1 MCMASDH
8 HYVEKVGF
16 FVCGSIAAAKR
27 VGKTML
33 AGVLVLST
41 LVAAPAMAQQLDTKG
56 TDFWL
61 MFNGNLS
68 GSGEIVNL
76 FLTGDTAASG
86 TVEIPGLAFSAP
98 FSVTP
103 GAVTT
108 VTLPVAVRMDSSDTV
123 ENKGVHIRADEEVTV
138 YGLNRRNATTDAFIG
153 LPTDILGTD
162 YINLGYGNVN
172 VVNASQFGIVASQDN
187 TTVTITPTVTT
198 GARTAGIPYNITLNQ
213 GQTYQLRNTSA
224 APADL
229 SGTIVQ
235 SDLPIGVFGSHQ
247 CANIPQGFVAC
258 DHLVEQLPPTTT
270 WGTAFV
276 TFPLA
281 TRVNGDTFRILAS
294 EDVTTVSINGVVVAT
309 LNRGEFHETVITGA
323 AVINT
328 DKPVLVAQYSNS
340 SSFDGVTSDPFEV
353 LVPPFEQFLPSYTI
367 TTPASGF
374 VSNYVNVVAP
384 NAAVGAITLD
394 GVPIPAGDYTPIG
407 ASGFSGAAVPVSL
420 GSHNLGGPLPF
431 GLTSYGFDSFDSY
444 GYPGGLGLAEVAQL
458 TELSLTPA
466 TDTNPINTEHCVTA
480 TTLDQDSNPLPGIRV
495 DFEVTGVNPTSGF
508 VFADA
513 SGEAR
518 FCYTGTVVGDD
529 SISATV
535 GNLSASATKT
545 WTDVAV
551 ARCDVDGDNV
561 VDIFDIRAIM
571 AARNTP
577 AAGPDDPRDADGNGT
592 IDANDARQCVLQCT
606 NSRCAP

>member
-1 MCMASDH
+1 MGSGHRYM
-8 HYVEKVGF
+8 EKAGF
-16 FVCGSIAAAKR
+16 FVCSSIAAARR
-27 VGKTML
+27 VSRTFLGGL
-33 AGVLVLST
+33 LVSFL
-41 LVAAPAMAQQLDTKG
+41 LVSGQVMAAQPDTKG

-61 MFNGNLS
+61 MFNANLT
-68 GSGEIVNL
+68 GGGEVVNL
-76 FLTGDTAASG
+76 FLTGDTAATG
-86 TVEIPGLAFSAP
+86 TVEIPGLAFSTS

-103 GAVTT
+103 GTVTT
-108 VTLPVAVRMDSSDTV
+108 VTLPVAVRVNTSDTV
-123 ENKGVHIRADEEVTV
+123 ENKGVHISADEEVTV

-162 YINLGYGNVN
+162 YINLGYANVN
-172 VVNASQFGIVASQDN
+172 VVNGTQFGIVASQDN
-187 TTVTITPTVTT
+187 TTVTITPTVST
-198 GARTAGIPYNITLNQ
+198 GARSAGVPYNITLNQ
-213 GQTYQLRNTSA
+213 GQTYQLRNTSS

-229 SGTIVQ
+229 SGSIIQ
-235 SDLPIGVFGSHQ
+235 SDRPIAVFGSHQ

-258 DHLVEQLPPTTT
+258 DHLVEQLPPTST
-270 WGTAFV
+270 WGAAFV
-276 TFPLA
+276 TYPLA
-281 TRVNGDTFRILAS
+281 GRLNGDTFRILAS
-294 EDVTTVSINGVVVAT
+294 EDVTTVSINGSVAAT
-309 LNRGEFHETVITGA
+309 LNRGQFHETILTSA
-323 AVINT
+323 SVINA

-353 LVPPFEQFLPSYTI
+353 LVPPFEQFLPGYTI

-374 VSNYVNVVAP
+374 VINYVNVVAP

-394 GVPIPAGDYTPIG
+394 GVAIPAADYTPIG
-407 ASGFSGAAVPVSL
+407 ASGFSGTAVPVSL
-420 GSHNLGGPLPF
+420 GSHNLAGPLPF
-431 GLTSYGFDSFDSY
+431 GLTSYGFDLFDSY

-480 TTLDQDSNPLPGIRV
+480 TTLDQNSNPLPGIRV
-495 DFEVTGVNPTSGF
+495 DFEVTGANPGSGF
-508 VFADA
+508 VFTDVN
-513 SGEAR
+513 GEAQ

-529 SISATV
+529 TISATV

-545 WTDVAV
+545 WTDIAV
-551 ARCDVDGDNV
+551 VRCDVDGDNV